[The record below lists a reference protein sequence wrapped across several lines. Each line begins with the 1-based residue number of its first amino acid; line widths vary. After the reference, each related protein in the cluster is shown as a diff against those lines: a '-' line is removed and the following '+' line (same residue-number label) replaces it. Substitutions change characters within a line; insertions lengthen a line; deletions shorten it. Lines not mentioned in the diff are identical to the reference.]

1 MRGNNNSG
9 MLAVVAVVIWKGKEM
24 ERKREGDCQPEGS
37 VSGSRACT
45 GDGADSSSSDDVD
58 KGNREIE
65 RRSLSPK

>member
-1 MRGNNNSG
+1 
-9 MLAVVAVVIWKGKEM
+9 M